1 MARSYYSKLPDG
13 RVDEQLFEI
22 CAKLGVPLV
31 DVFGRSKN
39 CKASVVRQ
47 LHCYCATKRKLV
59 SVHKVGESLGKNDD
73 YGYRAV
79 ASVEERI
86 RKNTLTP
93 SMKDVLEFYELI

>member
-1 MARSYYSKLPDG
+1 MARSYYYKLPAG

-79 ASVEERI
+79 ASVEERV
-86 RKNTLTP
+86 RKNTITP
-93 SMKDVLEFYELI
+93 SMKEVLEFYELI